1 MRKTYQVIVADPP
14 WSYNYTSVQSASKGG
29 KGCAND
35 HYDTI
40 DNKILQ
46 QMPVEKLADPK
57 GCVLFLWS
65 SFALIEDCLAVMNA
79 WGFKYKTAAVWTK
92 HCKGQ
97 PEKDKLGV
105 GYWFRSNAEPVLV
118 GIKGPSS
125 IARRTKVGNHFCIDD
140 LHLRTEGMRHSQK
153 PEYLQDLIDEHWDGH
168 KAELF
173 ARRNRPNWDCWG
185 DECSDPAERLVYAFG
200 GEVWHP

>member
-14 WSYNYTSVQSASKGG
+14 WTYSYSSVQSMSKGG

-35 HYDTI
+35 KYNTL
-40 DNKILQ
+40 DNKTLQ
-46 QMPVEKLADPK
+46 KMPVEKLADPR

-79 WGFKYKTAAVWTK
+79 WGFKYKTTAVWTK
-92 HCKGQ
+92 HCKNR
-97 PEKDKLGV
+97 PLDDKLGV

-125 IARRTKVGNHFCIDD
+125 IARRTNAGNHF
-140 LHLRTEGMRHSQK
+140 RTEAMRHSQK
-153 PEYLQDLIDEHWDGH
+153 PEYLQDLIDEHWDGY

-173 ARRNRPNWDCWG
+173 ARRDRPGWDCWG
-185 DECSDPAERLVYAFG
+185 EELEPSSPRLVYALG
-200 GEVWHP
+200 KSWVPEDDEA

>member
-14 WSYNYTSVQSASKGG
+14 WAYNYTSVKSKSNGG

-35 HYDTI
+35 QYLTI
-40 DNKILQ
+40 DHKTLQ
-46 QMPVEKLADPK
+46 KMPVAKLADPDK
-57 GCVLFLWS
+57 GCALFLWS

-79 WGFKYKTAAVWTK
+79 WGFEYKTAAVWTK
-92 HCKGQ
+92 HCKNNIEQ
-97 PEKDKLGV
+97 DKLGV

-125 IARRTKVGNHFCIDD
+125 IARRTKAGNHF
-140 LHLRTEGMRHSQK
+140 RTEGTRHSQK
-153 PEYLQDLIDEHWDGH
+153 PEYLQDLIDEHWSGH

-173 ARRNRPNWDCWG
+173 ARRNRPGWDCWG
-185 DECSDPAERLVYAFG
+185 QECPDPSERLIYAFG
-200 GEVWHP
+200 GRIWQPD